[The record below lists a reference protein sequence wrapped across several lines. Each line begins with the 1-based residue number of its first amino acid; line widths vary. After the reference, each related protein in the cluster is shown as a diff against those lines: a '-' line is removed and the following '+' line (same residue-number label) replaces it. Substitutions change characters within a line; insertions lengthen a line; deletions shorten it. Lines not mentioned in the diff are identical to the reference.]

1 MPEWF
6 IKGGIAMWPIL
17 VCSVVGLGIIIER
30 VWALQRKRVMSPGLM
45 EAIQLQPHS
54 EEKMAKLK
62 ALSDVDKTA
71 LGDLMRTVFSHAALP
86 KAENVEAVQAVARQV
101 GGRME
106 RGLTSL
112 ALITELGPLLG
123 LLGTVSGM
131 VRLFGDVAV
140 HGLAAPDQ
148 ISKGISE
155 ALVATFSGLSIAIPA
170 LIAYMFLR
178 RRIDNLSLELERYVN
193 EVLTRLYH

>member
-30 VWALQRKRVMSPGLM
+30 VWALQRKRVMTSTLIS
-45 EAIQLQPHS
+45 AIQTHPHT
-54 EEKMAKLK
+54 EETMAKLK
-62 ALSDVDKTA
+62 VLSDMDKTS
-71 LGDLMRTVFSHAALP
+71 LGDLTRTVFSHAALP
-86 KAENVEAVQAVARQV
+86 KEENVEAVQAVARQI
-101 GGRME
+101 GGRLE

-131 VRLFGDVAV
+131 VRLFADVSA
-140 HGLAAPDQ
+140 HGLAEPGM

-155 ALVATFSGLSIAIPA
+155 ALHATFAGLSIAIPA
-170 LIAYMFLR
+170 LIAYMYLR
-178 RRIDNLSLELERYVN
+178 KRVDNLSLEMERYVN
-193 EVLTRLYH
+193 ELLTRLYH